1 MPMLDRRRLL
11 LSSTAGLAAAAAPG
25 LLMPRRAA
33 AADLVVGFIYVGP
46 KDDYGYNQAHAE
58 GAAAIKSMPGVTII
72 EEENVPETVDVQK
85 TMESMINLD
94 GASLVF
100 PTSFG
105 YYDPH
110 MLKMCEKYP
119 DVQFRHCGGMW
130 NEAKHPKNAGSYFGY
145 IGMGQYLN
153 GIVAGHTSQDQEA
166 GLHRGQADP
175 AGADQHQQ
183 LHHGRPHGRPDHHH
197 PGDLHRRLVPAGQGG
212 RGHQQPGRPGHR
224 RRHLPCRQPE
234 GGDRDRRAARHL
246 HLRLPRRPVRSW
258 RPRAT

>member
-25 LLMPRRAA
+25 LLMPRRAT

-58 GAAAIKSMPGVTII
+58 GAAALKSMPGVTII

-130 NEAKHPKNAGSYFGY
+130 NAEKHPTNAGSYFGY

-153 GIVAGHTSQDQEA
+153 GIVAGHTSKSKKLGFIATAPTAKMMVRNWKRGMVPVESSAKSGFPRAVRPCA
-166 GLHRGQADP
+166 GP
-175 AGADQHQQ
+175 VAGGSSD
-183 LHHGRPHGRPDHHH
+183 
-197 PGDLHRRLVPAGQGG
+197 
-212 RGHQQPGRPGHR
+212 
-224 RRHLPCRQPE
+224 RRHHCGGCR
-234 GGDRDRRAARHL
+234 ARERH
-246 HLRLPRRPVRSW
+246 
-258 RPRAT
+258 